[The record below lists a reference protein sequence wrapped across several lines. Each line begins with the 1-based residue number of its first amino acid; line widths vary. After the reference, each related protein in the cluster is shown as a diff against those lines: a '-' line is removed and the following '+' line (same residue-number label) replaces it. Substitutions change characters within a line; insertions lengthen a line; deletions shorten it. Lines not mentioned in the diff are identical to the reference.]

1 MEITNPF
8 GNKYADIKLPD
19 HTQVVGM
26 KVPVRVPD
34 PSEAIRYALDHPI
47 DSESLRTIARDRMQA
62 CKRENGRQATAV
74 VVVSDNTR
82 PVPYTGEEGILLPVV
97 TVLLEEGYAVS
108 DILVLIA
115 TGTHRAMT
123 RIEIEKMIDRRVLD
137 MGIAV
142 VNHDCTDDSMLTY
155 LGNTRKG
162 TEIQINSRYVEA
174 DLKIATGLVES
185 HFMAGA
191 SGGRKAICPGLIGE
205 KSTFVFHGAP
215 FMAHENSRDLN
226 LEGNLVHEE
235 AVEVAG
241 IAGIDFLVNVTLDH
255 SFHITGIFTGNFI
268 SAHLAA
274 VAHINAS
281 VKVESPAV
289 DVVVTHAGFVGINH
303 YQSAKCAVG
312 SLGIL
317 RENGYLVI
325 IADTTD
331 QGNVVG
337 GINYRTTLA
346 LLKLVGPENFLRT
359 IKSDDWTFI
368 PEQWQVQMWTKVF
381 QRIPMDHLIFYSPQ
395 MDAIWWPGLP
405 GIDGSRF
412 LGSDTNGS
420 ETSYR
425 TVVEQAL
432 AHIAN
437 KSNKKLDE
445 LDIAWI
451 ADGPYVIPVAGT
463 PEVVEE

>member
-8 GNKYADIKLPD
+8 GSKYADIKLPD
-19 HTQVVGM
+19 HTHVVRM
-26 KVPVRVPD
+26 KEPKLVSD
-34 PSEAIRYALDHPI
+34 PSKAIRYALENPI
-47 DSESLRTIARDRMQA
+47 DSESLRTIAKEKMKA
-62 CKRENGRQATAV
+62 CKKEHNRQATAV

-82 PVPYTGEEGILLPVV
+82 PVPYTGEEGILLPVI
-97 TVLLEEGYAVS
+97 TVLLEEGYEVA

-123 RIEIEKMIDRRVLD
+123 RNEIEKMIDPKVLNI
-137 MGIAV
+137 GV
-142 VNHDCTDDSMLTY
+142 PVLNHDCTDGSMLTC
-155 LGNTRKG
+155 LGYTKKG
-162 TEIQINSRYVEA
+162 TEIQINSRYVNS

-255 SFHITGIFTGNFI
+255 AFHITGIFTGNFI
-268 SAHLAA
+268 SAHLSA
-274 VAHINAS
+274 VEHISSS
-281 VKVESPAV
+281 VKVTAPLA

-303 YQSAKCAVG
+303 YQTAKCAVG

-359 IKSDDWTFI
+359 IQSDDWTFI

-405 GIDGSRF
+405 GVDGSSF
-412 LGSDTNGS
+412 LSS
-420 ETSYR
+420 ETKDSRTSYC

-432 AHIAN
+432 AHISQ
-437 KSNKKLDE
+437 KSGRRLNE
-445 LDIAWI
+445 IDIVWI
-451 ADGPYVIPVAGT
+451 SDGPYVIPISGT
-463 PEVVEE
+463 IE